1 MPLYMQTT
9 PVVIDCDPGIDDV
22 VALAL
27 AARSPELDVRAVTTT
42 YGNVELDKTS
52 RNATTVLDLAGR
64 SDVMVVPGSS
74 KPLRRTAAIAT
85 QTHGESGV
93 GYAPVGPAPGV
104 DPNPT
109 VLLDILDV
117 QPTPVVLV
125 TLGPLTNLAHALERD
140 SSLVLEKTSGHIG
153 MFGTLGERGGK
164 DRQADYNAWS
174 DPEALESVLE
184 SELTS
189 RMVGLDVTRQIALGA
204 SEVEQLSRSP
214 DALISWLVA
223 ALRFCVETNQRE
235 LGVTGCFVNDP
246 LPIAEVISPGI
257 LDFETLRL
265 GVDLDESE
273 YRGHT
278 VVRPKGAPTAVA
290 RHVAVPRMRSL
301 LARVFGEPV
310 GRPFSGEMHD

>member
-1 MPLYMQTT
+1 MQTT

-27 AARSPELDVRAVTTT
+27 AARSPEIDVRAVTTT
-42 YGNVELDKTS
+42 YGNVELDKTN
-52 RNATTVLDLAGR
+52 RNATIVLDLVGR
-64 SDVMVVPGSS
+64 SDVLVAPGSS
-74 KPLRRTAAIAT
+74 KPLRRTVAIAT

-93 GYAPVGPAPGV
+93 GYAPVGPAPHV

-109 VLLDILDV
+109 VLLDVLDV

-140 SSLVLEKTSGHIG
+140 SALVLEKTSGHIG
-153 MFGTLGERGGK
+153 MFGTVDERGRK
-164 DRQADYNAWS
+164 DRQADFNAWS
-174 DPEALESVLE
+174 DPEAVECVLE
-184 SELTS
+184 SGLACH
-189 RMVGLDVTRQIALGA
+189 MVGLDVTRQIALGA
-204 SEVEQLSRSP
+204 SEVERLSRSP
-214 DALISWLVA
+214 NALISWLAA
-223 ALRFCVETNQRE
+223 ALRFYVETHQRE
-235 LGVTGCFVNDP
+235 LGVSGCFVNDP

-265 GVDLDESE
+265 GVDLDENE

-290 RHVAVPRMRSL
+290 RHVVVPRMRSL

-310 GRPFSGEMHD
+310 GRSFSEKMHD

>member
-1 MPLYMQTT
+1 MQTT

-22 VALAL
+22 IALAL

-52 RNATTVLDLAGR
+52 RNASTVLDLVGR
-64 SDVMVVPGSS
+64 SDVLVTPGSS
-74 KPLRRTAAIAT
+74 KPLRRTATLAT

-104 DPNPT
+104 EPNPT

-125 TLGPLTNLAHALERD
+125 TLGPLTNLAYAIEQD
-140 SSLVLEKTSGHIG
+140 SALVLERTSGHIG
-153 MFGTLGERGGK
+153 MFGTVSERGHK
-164 DRQADYNAWS
+164 DRQADFNAWS
-174 DPEALESVLE
+174 DPEAVEIVLE

-189 RMVGLDVTRQIALGA
+189 RMVGLDVARQIAIGA
-204 SEVEQLSRSP
+204 SEVKQLSRNP

-223 ALRFCVETNQRE
+223 ALRFYVETHQRE
-235 LGVTGCFVNDP
+235 LGAPGCFVNDP
-246 LPIAEVISPGI
+246 LAIAEVISPGI

-265 GVDLDESE
+265 GVDLDGNE

-278 VVRPKGAPTAVA
+278 VVRSTGAPTAVA
-290 RHVAVPRMRSL
+290 SHVAVPRMRSL

-310 GRPFSGEMHD
+310 GRPFSGETHD

>member
-1 MPLYMQTT
+1 MQTT
-9 PVVIDCDPGIDDV
+9 PVVIDCDPGIDDI

-52 RNATTVLDLAGR
+52 RNATTVLDLVGR
-64 SDVMVVPGSS
+64 SDVLVAPGSN
-74 KPLRRTAAIAT
+74 KPLLRPAVVAT

-93 GYAPVGPAPGV
+93 GYAPVGPAPDV
-104 DPNPT
+104 VPNPT
-109 VLLDILDV
+109 VLLDILAV

-125 TLGPLTNLAHALERD
+125 TLGPLTNLAHALEQD
-140 SSLVLEKTSGHIG
+140 SALVLEKISGHIG
-153 MFGTLGERGGK
+153 MFGTLGKRGRQ
-164 DRQADYNAWS
+164 DRQADFNAWS
-174 DPEALESVLE
+174 DPEAVECVLE
-184 SELTS
+184 SELAC
-189 RMVGLDVTRQIALGA
+189 RMVGLDVSRQIVLGA
-204 SEVEQLSRSP
+204 SEVEQLPRSP

-223 ALRFCVETNQRE
+223 ALRFYMETHQRE
-235 LGVTGCFVNDP
+235 LGVPGCFVNDP

-257 LDFETLRL
+257 LDFEMLRL
-265 GVDLDESE
+265 GVDLDENE

-278 VVRPKGAPTAVA
+278 VVRPQGAPTAVA

-310 GRPFSGEMHD
+310 GRPFSEGMHD